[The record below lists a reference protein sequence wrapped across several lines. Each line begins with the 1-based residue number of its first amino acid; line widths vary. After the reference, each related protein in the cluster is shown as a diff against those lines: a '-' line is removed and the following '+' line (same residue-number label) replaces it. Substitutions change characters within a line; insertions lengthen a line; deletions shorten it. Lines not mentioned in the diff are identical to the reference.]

1 MIGATTHA
9 EILKKL
15 TPWMYKALAQTY
27 IDKEFPRHLFIETT
41 ASCNL
46 SCDYC
51 PREKVNKHMD
61 YDLFKRIID
70 ESSEYGSRSFSLH
83 LFGEPML
90 YPKIWEAIRYIKK
103 KNRRHTILL
112 TSNGTMFERFIGEI
126 ERSDVDKLIWS
137 WRPEAK
143 FSEETKERLR
153 RWGKLTVRL
162 IKEAVPE
169 TEMRNWGNWP
179 NVEIRS
185 LHNYGGEISLE
196 KFGVSPTKSGTRYP
210 CYHLFLAPAIA
221 WNGKFLMCCSD
232 PHQKEVFG
240 DINTES
246 IAQSW
251 KRLDGVRE
259 SHLKGSY
266 EGICKTC
273 DVWKQYPDLFFGFQK
288 GS

>member
-9 EILKKL
+9 ELLKKL
-15 TPWMYKALAQTY
+15 PPWMYKTLAQTY
-27 IDKEFPRHLFIETT
+27 IDKTFPRHIFIELT

-46 SCDYC
+46 RCDYC
-51 PREKVNKHMD
+51 PRERVNNHMD
-61 YDLFKRIID
+61 WNLFRRIID
-70 ESSEYGSRSFSLH
+70 ESSCYGARSFSLH

-90 YPKIWEAIRYIKK
+90 YPKIWDAIRYIKE

-112 TSNGTMFERFIGEI
+112 TSNGTMFERFIDEI
-126 ERSDVDKLIWS
+126 EQCDVDKLIWS

-153 RWGKLTVRL
+153 KWGKLTVRL

-196 KFGVSPTKSGTRYP
+196 RFGAESASGGIRHP
-210 CYHLFLAPAIA
+210 CYHLWLAPAVA
-221 WNGKFLMCCSD
+221 WNGKFLMCCADS
-232 PHQKEVFG
+232 HQKEVFG
-240 DINTES
+240 DINTET
-246 IAQSW
+246 IAESW
-251 KRLDGVRE
+251 KRLEGVRQA
-259 SHLKGSY
+259 HLKGSY
-266 EGICKTC
+266 EGICKEC
-273 DVWKQYPDLFFGFQK
+273 DVWKQYPDLFFKFQK